1 MCVCACYVCYWVLGE
16 STLFRFRCIGHS
28 WCIVG
33 PAGRWWEEQRR
44 RRSVGPDGD
53 ADRTPTVADAVT
65 AGCAYAEL
73 SKAPTPAAKVTPREP
88 LGSDRAHMGR
98 RRHSPGPRPVTL
110 RRQRLAE
117 VLTRSLMLPFFLT
130 HTALRTLTNMIS
142 WCSSSESSSFTSI
155 SLNSLLMASFNACP
169 IRDSS
174 TT

>member
-1 MCVCACYVCYWVLGE
+1 MMCVCACCVCYWVLGE

-73 SKAPTPAAKVTPREP
+73 SKA
-88 LGSDRAHMGR
+88 GR
-98 RRHSPGPRPVTL
+98 RRPR
-110 RRQRLAE
+110 RSHLA
-117 VLTRSLMLPFFLT
+117 
-130 HTALRTLTNMIS
+130 
-142 WCSSSESSSFTSI
+142 
-155 SLNSLLMASFNACP
+155 SLLDR
-169 IRDSS
+169 IGLIWVDVVILLVQGL
-174 TT
+174 

>member
-1 MCVCACYVCYWVLGE
+1 MCVCACCVCYWVLGE

-73 SKAPTPAAKVTPREP
+73 SKAPTPAAKPKVTSPREP

-110 RRQRLAE
+110 PTAPRARRGPRGE
-117 VLTRSLMLPFFLT
+117 VLDDDVAPFFFTDQMEIT
-130 HTALRTLTNMIS
+130 HTGHRLKNFDEHDLLVLLIRELVIHIHLT
-142 WCSSSESSSFTSI
+142 
-155 SLNSLLMASFNACP
+155 
-169 IRDSS
+169 
-174 TT
+174 